1 VRPESILVTTSIDLL
16 IRFSPFGYWLN
27 VVLLLVSRLTVFI
40 AGLVANCGPYGSGG
54 P

>member
-1 VRPESILVTTSIDLL
+1 MRPESTLVTASIDLL

-27 VVLLLVSRLTVFI
+27 VTLLLVSRLSVFI
-40 AGLVANCGPYGSGG
+40 AGLVANCAPYGSDG